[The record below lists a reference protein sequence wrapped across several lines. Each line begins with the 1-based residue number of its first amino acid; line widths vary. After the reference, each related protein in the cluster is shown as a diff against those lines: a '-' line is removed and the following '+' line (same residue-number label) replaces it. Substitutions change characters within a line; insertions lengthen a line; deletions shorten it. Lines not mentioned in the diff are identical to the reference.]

1 VSSNNK
7 FTPQLGTK
15 KLNTLKILNPTSKT
29 PLFFFFFLKKCCACL
44 CYTIKIKIFFIFY
57 FLFILGDDST
67 SFVILLRTNIIESL
81 LLAIKAK
88 KKKKKKKNYYV
99 EITIEPCK
107 ISHIWRESEKSVSSQ
122 TKNLEKGNVKTK
134 TMEPT

>member
-1 VSSNNK
+1 
-7 FTPQLGTK
+7 
-15 KLNTLKILNPTSKT
+15 
-29 PLFFFFFLKKCCACL
+29 L

-88 KKKKKKKNYYV
+88 KKKKKKKKNYYV